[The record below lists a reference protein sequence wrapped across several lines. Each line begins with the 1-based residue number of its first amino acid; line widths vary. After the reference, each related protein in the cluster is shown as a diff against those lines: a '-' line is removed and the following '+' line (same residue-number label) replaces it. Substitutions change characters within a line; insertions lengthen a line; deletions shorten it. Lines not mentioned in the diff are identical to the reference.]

1 MSEPTPFH
9 FGGDE
14 IKPGHSKICELP
26 VARIPTDPWT
36 WLTLRAMVVHGA
48 RPGRCLWVSAAVH
61 GDELNGVEI
70 IRRLL
75 QDLPAPALAG
85 TVIAVPFVNIFGALG
100 GSRYLPDRRDLNRSF
115 PGSAKGSLAA
125 RLAHIVTSEIV
136 ARCDFGI
143 DLHTAA
149 DARRNL
155 PQLRADL
162 GDPETRRCA
171 QAFAAPVMLDS
182 QAPAGSLRG
191 VATRRGIHTLLYE
204 GGETQRFEEE
214 VIATG
219 EAGIRRVLAALGMLR
234 VPGVPPAAPSREL
247 HRGHWLRARRSGLF
261 QASTCLGARVAKGE
275 VLGMINDPF
284 GVAGLPVRARE
295 DSVVIGLTVNP
306 LVGQGDALV
315 HLAAPIAP

>member
-1 MSEPTPFH
+1 MSEPAPFL
-9 FGGDE
+9 FGADE
-14 IKPGHSKICELP
+14 VKPGHSKICELP

-48 RPGRCLWVSAAVH
+48 QPGRRVWISAAVH

-75 QDLPAPALAG
+75 QRLPAPALAG

-125 RLAHIVTSEIV
+125 RLAHIFMSEIV

-155 PQLRADL
+155 PQVRADL
-162 GDPETRRCA
+162 TEPETRRCA
-171 QAFAAPVMLDS
+171 EAFGAPVMLGS

-191 VATRRGIHTLLYE
+191 TATRRGIHTLLYE

-214 VIATG
+214 VIAMG
-219 EAGIRRVLAALGMLR
+219 EAGIRRVLAALGML
-234 VPGVPPAAPSREL
+234 PAPASPPVAPSREL

-261 QASTCLGARVAKGE
+261 QASTRLGAHVAKGE
-275 VLGMINDPF
+275 VLGTINDPF

-295 DSVVIGLTVNP
+295 DSIVIGLAVNP

-315 HLAAPIAP
+315 HLAAPVKP